1 MNSKQFSIALGLAVS
16 THGGTND
23 RGGKPYILHPL
34 RIMMRL
40 RTDDLHLMAL
50 ALMHDVIEDSSI
62 SFKDLLEQGF
72 SEEFVD
78 DLRLLT
84 HQPGEDYMAYI
95 EKMRGNRRVLLVKEQ
110 DLRDNSDIT
119 RLKGVT
125 EKDIARMV
133 KYQNAFVKVRG
144 FLAELNS

>member
-1 MNSKQFSIALGLAVS
+1 MNSRQFSLALSMATE
-16 THGGTND
+16 THAGTND

-50 ALMHDVIEDSSI
+50 ALMHDVIEDSTI
-62 SFKDLLEQGF
+62 SFKELAEQGF
-72 SEEFVD
+72 SEEFIA

-84 HQPGEDYMAYI
+84 KAPGSDYFEYI
-95 EKMRGNRRVLLVKEQ
+95 EAMKGNRRALLVKEQ

-119 RLKGVT
+119 RLKGVS
-125 EKDIARMV
+125 EKDVARMV
-133 KYQNAFVKVRG
+133 KYQKAFMMVRG
-144 FLAELNS
+144 FLSELDR

>member
-1 MNSKQFSIALGLAVS
+1 MNSKQFSLALSMATE
-16 THGGTND
+16 THAGTND

-50 ALMHDVIEDSSI
+50 ALMHDVVEDSSV

-72 SEEFVD
+72 SEEFVA

-84 HQPGEDYMAYI
+84 RSPGEEYMDYI
-95 EKMRGNRRVLLVKEQ
+95 EKMRGNRRVLLIKEQ

-119 RLKGVT
+119 RLKGVS

-133 KYQNAFVKVRG
+133 KYQTAFVKVRE
-144 FLAELNS
+144 FLTELNA